1 MNRDTARW
9 EHERWVA
16 LCAEL
21 QRMGCVSG
29 RVMRSTPGR
38 ILADAT
44 AREADESNLMDLI
57 RTWGDAL
64 AKMRVEEKEDA
75 R

>member
-1 MNRDTARW
+1 
-9 EHERWVA
+9 
-16 LCAEL
+16 
-21 QRMGCVSG
+21 MGCVSG

-57 RTWGDAL
+57 RGWGDAV
-64 AKMRVEEKEDA
+64 AKLRLEEAKA
-75 R
+75 NSK